1 MCEEEKNNIKAL
13 DNGVLESWKR
23 GVVTSDGVYN
33 NRNNSIHNSY
43 NSTNLIVEITSIAK
57 TKLD

>member
-1 MCEEEKNNIKAL
+1 MCEEEKNNMKAL
-13 DNGVLESWKR
+13 DDGVLVSWKR

-33 NRNNSIHNSY
+33 HRNNSIHNSY

-57 TKLD
+57 TQLD